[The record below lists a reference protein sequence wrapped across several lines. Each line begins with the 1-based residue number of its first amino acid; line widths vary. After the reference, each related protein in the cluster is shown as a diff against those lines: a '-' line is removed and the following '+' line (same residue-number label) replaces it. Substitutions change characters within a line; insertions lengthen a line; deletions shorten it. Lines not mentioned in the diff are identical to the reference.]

1 MVEIREVK
9 TQRDLKLFVN
19 FPDKL
24 YKDNPYYV
32 PTLKMDEMNV
42 LRRDKNPAFTFC
54 EAAYYLAYRDGEI
67 VGSVRYEMITND
79 VAYLTR
85 FSVDPNVHNSGIGKL
100 LLAAVNEY
108 AARQGAKAVALHTAS
123 KMTPLVRMYYGMG
136 YYIKSTSED
145 RGYIRALFLKELTED
160 DALPDLS
167 VLANH

>member
-1 MVEIREVK
+1 MEVIVRPAGAADIGPIHRIILAAFRKYADVLGLDGQVSALRETEADIAKEIETK
-9 TQRDLKLFVN
+9 T
-19 FPDKL
+19 
-24 YKDNPYYV
+24 
-32 PTLKMDEMNV
+32 V
-42 LRRDKNPAFTFC
+42 LVA
-54 EAAYYLAYRDGEI
+54 ERDGEI

>member
-1 MVEIREVK
+1 MEVIVRPAGAADIGPIHRIILAAFRKYADVLGLDGQVSALRETESDIAKEIETK
-9 TQRDLKLFVN
+9 T
-19 FPDKL
+19 
-24 YKDNPYYV
+24 
-32 PTLKMDEMNV
+32 V
-42 LRRDKNPAFTFC
+42 LVA
-54 EAAYYLAYRDGEI
+54 ERDGEI